1 MSGSTAFGI
10 DQRQLHR
17 CVAAAVDEEEEGGR
31 RLRGASADVVRCQG
45 EKSRH
50 VGRAAHD
57 AVESSLP
64 GVPRPQAADRPEG
77 SRDRGPRRRSVRA
90 SPRAAARSARVPASA
105 APARSPRSPG
115 SPHAPRRRAKPIPPC
130 APIAAP
136 RRRDRQERARSRPPP
151 RAWVAGAGYS
161 GRCVRRRRARG
172 LDGSGSFEAAQRAQ
186 LIRAGVARREMPHD
200 RFCAAPDQAG
210 PDSPRRAATAPRPDG
225 LPRVPQRQIS
235 GASPCARGAPSLA
248 SSRGTTASGRGTPR
262 TRGPSDP
269 AGTPRGRS
277 RFRPDNSRPALRNRS
292 LVRSSRS
299 PAPNRLTHPSRL
311 PLRVNR
317 RAVGAGRIGRRAGIS

>member
-64 GVPRPQAADRPEG
+64 ECRARRRQIDRKVRGIEGRDDDRCGRLRGRRLGVRGCRRLLHRLARHDHRDLHTLRGGGRSRFRRARRSQHPDAETGKSERDPGRRHEHG
-77 SRDRGPRRRSVRA
+77 SRAPGTGALRPPPPGARTRWIRQLRSRA
-90 SPRAAARSARVPASA
+90 ARATHPSRCGTSRDAARSLR
-105 APARSPRSPG
+105 
-115 SPHAPRRRAKPIPPC
+115 
-130 APIAAP
+130 
-136 RRRDRQERARSRPPP
+136 
-151 RAWVAGAGYS
+151 
-161 GRCVRRRRARG
+161 
-172 LDGSGSFEAAQRAQ
+172 
-186 LIRAGVARREMPHD
+186 
-200 RFCAAPDQAG
+200 AAPDQAG

-299 PAPNRLTHPSRL
+299 LAPNRLTHPSRL